1 MATSEEMK
9 ETVETLK
16 GPRYYRIQL
25 WGYGGEAAYINLTK
39 EAYEFWKPIVEEE
52 GDSDLVSYMVNAEDG
67 DLDDLEV
74 IVPPEAMFMQV
85 EEDGEVSAYPWYE
98 APGEFCHQNGIEYTN
113 ARIEVTEIDS
123 EDYSANH
130 VADVIDGEELS
141 DMINALE
148 EESGYELELT
158 DMGECETWDDEGEY
172 ICQFYSAEKGT
183 FFEGIIETIGKFDP
197 KKLKLIINEY
207 PNGEDIVD
215 GIQYDG
221 VDIDNMGGDTNGKG
235 YSAYLWTN
243 KK

>member
-1 MATSEEMK
+1 MATTEEK
-9 ETVETLK
+9 QETIDTLK

-25 WGYGGEAAYINLTK
+25 WGYGGEAAYINISK
-39 EAYEFWKPIVEEE
+39 EAYEFWKPIVEDE
-52 GDSDLVSYMVNAEDG
+52 GDSDLVGYMVNAEDG

-74 IVPPEAMFMQV
+74 IVPPEAMFMV
-85 EEDGEVSAYPWYE
+85 DEDGDGRPWYE
-98 APGEFCHQNGIEYTN
+98 APNEFVHQNGIEYTN

-130 VADVIDGEELS
+130 VADVIDGEDLA
-141 DMINALE
+141 DIINTLE

-172 ICQFYSAEKGT
+172 VCQFYSSEKGT
-183 FFEGIIETIGKFDP
+183 FFEGIIETIGNFDL
-197 KKLKLIINEY
+197 KKLKVIINEY

-221 VDIDNMGGDTNGKG
+221 VDIENMGGDTNGKG
-235 YSAYLWTN
+235 YSAHLWKN
-243 KK
+243 AQ

>member
-1 MATSEEMK
+1 MATTEEK
-9 ETVETLK
+9 TELVETLK

-25 WGYGGEAAYINLTK
+25 WGYGGEAAYINISK

-74 IVPPEAMFMQV
+74 IVPPEAMFMV
-85 EEDGEVSAYPWYE
+85 DEDGDGRPWYE
-98 APGEFCHQNGIEYTN
+98 APNEFVHQNGIEYGN

-130 VADVIDGEELS
+130 VADVIDGEDLA
-141 DMINALE
+141 DIINTLE

-172 ICQFYSAEKGT
+172 VCQFYSSEKGT
-183 FFEGIIETIGKFDP
+183 FFEGIIETIGEFDP

-235 YSAYLWTN
+235 YSAHLWKN
-243 KK
+243 VE

>member
-1 MATSEEMK
+1 MATAEEK
-9 ETVETLK
+9 TELVETLK

-25 WGYGGEAAYINLTK
+25 WGYGGEAAYINISK

-74 IVPPEAMFMQV
+74 IVPPEAMFMV
-85 EEDGEVSAYPWYE
+85 DEDGDGRPWYE
-98 APGEFCHQNGIEYTN
+98 APNEFVHQNGIEYGN

-130 VADVIDGEELS
+130 VADVIDGEDLA
-141 DMINALE
+141 DIINTLE

-172 ICQFYSAEKGT
+172 VCQFYSSEKGT
-183 FFEGIIETIGKFDP
+183 FFEGIIETIGEFDP

-235 YSAYLWTN
+235 YSAHLWKN
-243 KK
+243 VE